1 MAPLGVSQ
9 RKENRTTIKAPAG
22 SGDENMGVDALAD
35 ASIQEMKRHM
45 GAQPWANSQRGNTFP
60 LVSWKGK

>member
-1 MAPLGVSQ
+1 MAPLGASQ
-9 RKENRTTIKAPAG
+9 RKENRTTIKAPTG

-45 GAQPWANSQRGNTFP
+45 GAQPWPTAREVIHS
-60 LVSWKGK
+60 L

>member
-1 MAPLGVSQ
+1 
-9 RKENRTTIKAPAG
+9 
-22 SGDENMGVDALAD
+22 MGADALVD

-60 LVSWKGK
+60 LVSWKGKCTELEDPS